1 MIIYNNN
8 TDPTDP
14 DNYKI
19 QVYACYDCR
28 KYATSPTADYDLVGH
43 ELVQTDQA
51 WKYISKIGID
61 PVHPTVMVPV
71 EAEASSTTGFADGVY
86 TSTPVTG
93 YRAWHSLGHLNNG
106 ANAGLRCLF
115 ANNSL
120 GYSSWNILGRLSA
133 TGRSRRRAGVN

>member
-1 MIIYNNN
+1 M
-8 TDPTDP
+8 
-14 DNYKI
+14 
-19 QVYACYDCR
+19 
-28 KYATSPTADYDLVGH
+28 GH

-86 TSTPVTG
+86 TNTPVTG
-93 YRAWHSLGHLNNG
+93 YRAWHSLGNLNNG
-106 ANAGLRCLF
+106 ANAGLRYLN

-120 GYSSWNILGRLSA
+120 GNSNWNILGRLFLQLGAA
-133 TGRSRRRAGVN
+133 TYWASKGELGWSIAEPKRACP